1 MTRRT
6 PSRKGPARTFEALPP
21 TKGSRAPFAES
32 WWGREWLR
40 ALEESSLDH
49 GRLQRGRTYA
59 RGGAVGSVTV
69 APGSAAAPVQ
79 GSRRT
84 PYHSTVQ
91 VEQLTDRQWDQLLD
105 MIAERAAN
113 IAALLDGDMPSGLAD
128 DAAAAGVPLL
138 PGPRDLDPACSCP
151 DWGYPCKHAAA
162 LCYQLARLLD
172 RDPFVLLLLRGRGE
186 RELMDELGRRNTA
199 RAAAESAAYAA
210 TSGAVPVEPPA
221 RASDPAAAAF
231 ASRTELPALPAP
243 PSLPERPGR
252 GPALVDTAVP
262 EPGVDPAALELLAAD
277 AATRAHHLLAA
288 ALGARHAVTAP
299 LPPLTEWQDAVR
311 LTATHPTMEV
321 FARISSTCGRTPSEL
336 AAATRAWRHGGA
348 ASLEVLDEAWTPP
361 AAVLERARATLKDD
375 WPDDT
380 PLPRL
385 RTWRN
390 RWTIEGHG
398 AQLRYGRDGRWY
410 PYTKDGTTWWPAG
423 PPDPDPAIV
432 LTSVLQPETPRTPAQ
447 SLTPPRVA
455 EDQKALS
462 KPRVRR
468 TRPRPG

>member
-6 PSRKGPARTFEALPP
+6 PSHKTSARTFEPLPP
-21 TKGSRAPFAES
+21 AKGSRAPFAES

-40 ALEESSLDH
+40 VLEESSLDY

-59 RGGAVGSVTV
+59 RGGAVGQVSV
-69 APGSAAAPVQ
+69 APGSASAPVQ

-84 PYHSTVQ
+84 PYRSTVQ
-91 VEQLTDRQWDQLLD
+91 VEQLKDQQWDRLLD

-113 IAALLDGDMPSGLAD
+113 IAALLDGDMPAGLAD

-138 PGPRDLDPACSCP
+138 PGPRDLDPECTCP

-186 RELMDELGRRNTA
+186 RELMDELGRRNNA
-199 RAAAESAAYAA
+199 RVAVEAAAYAA
-210 TSGAVPVEPPA
+210 SADPGPVAPPA
-221 RASDPAAAAF
+221 RAGDPAAAAF
-231 ASRTELPALPAP
+231 ASRAALAALPAP
-243 PSLPERPGR
+243 PPLPDRPGR
-252 GPALVDTAVP
+252 GPALVGTAVP
-262 EPGVDPAALELLAAD
+262 EPGVDPAALELLTAD

-288 ALGARHAVTAP
+288 ALGARHADTVPPA
-299 LPPLTEWQDAVR
+299 PLTEWQDAVR
-311 LTATHPTMEV
+311 LAATHPTMEV
-321 FARISSTCGRTPSEL
+321 FARISSNCGRTLSEL

-361 AAVLERARATLKDD
+361 AAMLERARATLKDD
-375 WPDDT
+375 WPDDI

-390 RWTIEGHG
+390 RWTIEGHS

-432 LTSVLQPETPRTPAQ
+432 LTSLLQPETPRTPAQ
-447 SLTPPRVA
+447 SLIPPRVP
-455 EDQKALS
+455 EDQQALS
-462 KPRVRR
+462 KPRVRQ
-468 TRPRPG
+468 PRPA